1 MGEVTI
7 TVHLSG
13 VGPLRD
19 VVGKRPIEL
28 PAGATVA
35 VLASRLDIR
44 KDYNEVYLVNGR
56 RRARTAPLEQGDVVK
71 VVSLLAGG

>member
-1 MGEVTI
+1 MGQVTI

-35 VLASRLDIR
+35 VLASRLGIR

-56 RRARTAPLEQGDVVK
+56 RRARSARLEQGDLVK

>member
-1 MGEVTI
+1 MGQVTI

-56 RRARTAPLEQGDVVK
+56 RRARSAPLEQGDLVK

>member
-1 MGEVTI
+1 MGQVTI

-35 VLASRLDIR
+35 VLASLLGIR
-44 KDYNEVYLVNGR
+44 KDYKEVYLVNGR
-56 RRARTAPLEQGDVVK
+56 RRARDAPLEQGDVVK